1 MRKAYELFITCQRT
15 AFHDDG
21 VNKLA
26 CAEIVENNVC
36 PADFLTGALGSI
48 HSSPET
54 HGTMTIKLGHML
66 YHIIVSILTQF
77 GK

>member
-1 MRKAYELFITCQRT
+1 MEKTYRHFITCQRT

-26 CAEIVENNVC
+26 WAEIVENNVC

-48 HSSPET
+48 HSSPKMYTER
-54 HGTMTIKLGHML
+54 
-66 YHIIVSILTQF
+66 
-77 GK
+77 